1 MKNIISINYIPYV
14 IRLKI
19 NHIIDILVVQKTPCM
34 GILIFYATISIF
46 FSFLCSILEAVLL
59 SINPTFINLKKKE
72 EKPYAITLEELKKDV
87 DKPLIAILTLNTIA
101 HTVGAIL
108 VGVQAKV
115 AYVEIYGD
123 TTRSVFGFTIT
134 EDAMVGI
141 VSTVMTILILVASE
155 IIPKT
160 IGATYWRQLAN
171 FTAKTLKAMVL
182 ALKYTGL
189 LWVLQLFTKLVG
201 GKGHHGSAL
210 SREDFTAMADIAHE
224 DGVFEKSE
232 STIIKNLLRF
242 DEVLAK
248 DIMTPRAVLKMTSEN
263 LSIQEFFTDNP
274 KMQFSRIPVYS
285 ENVDHITGFVLKD
298 HILEEIINNNG
309 DVALSEIRRDLLVTR
324 RNTPIPRLFDI
335 LIRKREHIALVV
347 DEYGS
352 VSGLVTMEDI
362 IETLLGQEIMDES
375 DNVADLQELARK
387 NWEQRAK
394 QSGVINENNS
404 ESTEKKA

>member
-1 MKNIISINYIPYV
+1 MS
-14 IRLKI
+14 L
-19 NHIIDILVVQKTPCM
+19 
-34 GILIFYATISIF
+34 LIFYAVISIF

-59 SINPTFINLKKKE
+59 SINPTFVNLKKKE
-72 EKPYAITLEELKKDV
+72 GKPYAITLEELKKDV
-87 DKPLIAILTLNTIA
+87 DKPLIAILTLNTVA

-115 AYVEIYGD
+115 AYAEIYGN
-123 TTRSVFGFTIT
+123 TTRSILGFTIT

-201 GKGHHGSAL
+201 GKGHHGSVL

-242 DEVLAK
+242 DEVLVK
-248 DIMTPRAVLKMTSEN
+248 DIMTPRTVMKIASEQKT
-263 LSIQEFFTDNP
+263 IQEFFSENP
-274 KMQFSRIPVYS
+274 KLRHSRIPIYS
-285 ENVDHITGFVLKD
+285 ENVDNITGLVLKD
-298 HILEEIINNNG
+298 NVLEEIIAKNG
-309 DVALSEIRRDLLVTR
+309 NMPLSKIKRDILITQ
-324 RNTPIPRLFDI
+324 RNTPIPKLFDI
-335 LIRKREHIALVV
+335 LIAKREHIALVV

-352 VSGLVTMEDI
+352 VSGLVSMEDV
-362 IETLLGQEIMDES
+362 IETLLGLEIMDES
-375 DNVADLQELARK
+375 DYVADLQILARK
-387 NWEQRAK
+387 NWEHRAK
-394 QSGVINENNS
+394 QSGVIEE
-404 ESTEKKA
+404 ESTPEKEE